1 MILLLPWVSQVGLM
15 SSQGT
20 FISEIR
26 REEDQSLRGLKML
39 VTLFENGGRDHK
51 ARNLSSHY
59 MPKARK
65 GINP

>member
-1 MILLLPWVSQVGLM
+1 MLVLRTCQQVTLQEKRIFADVIKSMILLLPWVRQVGLM

-39 VTLFENGGRDHK
+39 LCW
-51 ARNLSSHY
+51 L
-59 MPKARK
+59 
-65 GINP
+65 